1 MRSMMEAADTR
12 EVTNVA
18 DTGMDRTTTVQ
29 AGMEGVSAKMSA
41 GVASGMTAAMTAPV
55 SSPVPS
61 TAVPAATSARGR
73 DGGGES
79 RGDERARH
87 GGSDGHCSKHG
98 VSPRAHPPAAMLM
111 PSADAGL
118 NGGSRLREAAAY
130 GRCWRPCCAGVS
142 PV

>member
-1 MRSMMEAADTR
+1 MMEAADTR

-41 GVASGMTAAMTAPV
+41 GVASGMTAAMTAPL

-61 TAVPAATSARGR
+61 TAVPAATPARGR

-111 PSADAGL
+111 PGADAGL
-118 NGGSRLREAAAY
+118 NAGSRLREPAAY
-130 GRCWRPCCAGVS
+130 RPFQHRCRGGVRS
-142 PV
+142 V